1 MMNGPYHTMA
11 KQALTALAPL
21 ALAACASPAFV
32 SPVEVTR
39 FVAPAA
45 TTSGAPLGQGTITV
59 RAAPGT
65 DGQGLEFGLYRAAV
79 STELERL
86 GYRVVPDGG
95 AQVATVSVTQSVV
108 QPNRRGPVSVGG
120 AGSVGSWGSGVGLG
134 LGIDLSGR
142 PQDQID
148 RQVSVAI
155 RPADSPSNLWEG
167 RARFTATGNSAF
179 ADAGPAATRAATAL
193 FTGFPGQSGET
204 IEVE

>member
-1 MMNGPYHTMA
+1 MNGPYHTIA
-11 KQALTALAPL
+11 KQALIALAPL
-21 ALAACASPAFV
+21 ALAACATPAYV

-45 TTSGAPLGQGTITV
+45 TTLGQGTITV

-65 DGQGLEFGLYRAAV
+65 DGEGLEFGLYRAAV
-79 STELERL
+79 AAELERL

-95 AQVATVSVTQSVV
+95 AQVATVSVRQSVV
-108 QPNRRGPVSVGG
+108 QPSRRGPVSVGG
-120 AGSVGSWGSGVGLG
+120 SGSVGSWGSGIGLG

-148 RQVSVAI
+148 RQITVAI
-155 RPADSPSNLWEG
+155 RPADSPGNLWEG

-179 ADAGPAATRAATAL
+179 ADAAPAATRAAAAL
-193 FTGFPGQSGET
+193 FAGFPGQSGET